1 MAICNEFLFAFKN
14 VDYSVA
20 NQYITKKIDLTF
32 YTNFF
37 RSKKMKANFAEKN
50 WENQAWEENKKERGL
65 KYMYISLSQISN
77 NSSPTYSCK
86 C

>member
-37 RSKKMKANFAEKN
+37 PRRLKANFAEKN
-50 WENQAWEENKKERGL
+50 
-65 KYMYISLSQISN
+65 
-77 NSSPTYSCK
+77 
-86 C
+86 